1 MIRILSKRRVMTIA
15 TALAVLPIGGC
26 ATAWKPSGSF
36 YRTEQTRLVLN
47 STPPAQATVNG
58 KIIGTTPATIALQY
72 GREVAMKSRKNAY
85 YRSEPGWAL
94 FLTAITFG
102 FYFPCGCI
110 PLDVQT
116 EFEPLGNF
124 KENAFTVELTAP
136 EYEPWKQQVVCTGEK
151 MQNSIAILSKK

>member
-1 MIRILSKRRVMTIA
+1 MMQILSKRRMMIIA
-15 TALAVLPIGGC
+15 IAFALLPVGGC

-36 YRTEQTRLVLN
+36 YRTEQTRLALH

-72 GREVAMKSRKNAY
+72 GREVAMKSRTIAY
-85 YRSEPGWAL
+85 YRSEPSWAL

-124 KENAFTVELTAP
+124 KENIFSVELTAP
-136 EYEPWKQQVVCTGEK
+136 GYEPGKQQVVCKGEE